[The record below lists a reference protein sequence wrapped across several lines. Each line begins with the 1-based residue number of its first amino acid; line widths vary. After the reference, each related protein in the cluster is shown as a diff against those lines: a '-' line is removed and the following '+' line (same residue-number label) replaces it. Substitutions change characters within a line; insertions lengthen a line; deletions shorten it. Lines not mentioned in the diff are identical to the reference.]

1 MKPQFNKSWL
11 WISSIIIANILIFI
25 YFSNK
30 LGSYVSD
37 NLIQNKEMLNSL
49 K

>member
-1 MKPQFNKSWL
+1 MKPQFNKSWF
-11 WISSIIIANILIFI
+11 WISIIIIGNILIFI

-30 LGSYVSD
+30 LESYVSD
-37 NLIQNKEMLNSL
+37 TLIQNQEMLNSL